1 MAIVML
7 NTGLMLAVDESAGMI
22 ELDGVDLVAL
32 HAGGLALTLRVAQ
45 IVGTAD
51 DPAALR
57 PFYIPPVM
65 SDVEDPMAAI
75 ASAQDTAGG

>member
-1 MAIVML
+1 ML
-7 NTGLMLAVDESAGMI
+7 NTGLMLAVDESAGQI

-32 HAGGLALTLRVAQ
+32 HAGGLDLTLRVEH

-57 PFYIPPVM
+57 PIYVAPQMPAT
-65 SDVEDPMAAI
+65 EE
-75 ASAQDTAGG
+75 